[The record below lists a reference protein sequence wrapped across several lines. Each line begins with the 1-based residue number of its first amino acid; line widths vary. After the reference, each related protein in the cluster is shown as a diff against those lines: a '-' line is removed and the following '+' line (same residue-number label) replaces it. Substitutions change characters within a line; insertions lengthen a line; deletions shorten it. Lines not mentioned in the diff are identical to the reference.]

1 MAGQHHVDLGL
12 LWHFQATDKNPA
24 SRRER
29 AHVHTL
35 HSINADGGQQGP
47 MPVVGLGTI
56 SHRCLAEVPMQLL
69 VHKLYQLNQWNGF
82 GLWTEER
89 EDAVAEDGVSVH
101 SMDERGWGEVEG
113 GSLLQE
119 GWQVSQ
125 KERSTSEGGMST
137 ESGHWI

>member
-1 MAGQHHVDLGL
+1 MAGQRHVDLGL
-12 LWHFQATDKNPA
+12 LWHLQATDRNPA
-24 SRRER
+24 SRSER
-29 AHVHTL
+29 AHAHTL

-47 MPVVGLGTI
+47 MPMVGLGTI

-82 GLWTEER
+82 GLWTRER

-125 KERSTSEGGMST
+125 KERSTGEGGMST
-137 ESGHWI
+137 ESGHWL